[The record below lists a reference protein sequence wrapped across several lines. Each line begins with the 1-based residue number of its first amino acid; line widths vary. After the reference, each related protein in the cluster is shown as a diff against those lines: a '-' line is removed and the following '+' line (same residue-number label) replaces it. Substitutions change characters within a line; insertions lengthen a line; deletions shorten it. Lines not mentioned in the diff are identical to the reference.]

1 MSSLRAFLIHHD
13 KTVEEL
19 DRVPAVL
26 PREGFLWLA
35 YERDYFG
42 QNIEAVQQDLARL
55 TSSRLHDLHIS
66 DLLNTELPSHFDYT
80 SDYDLLVVRRLADG
94 ESQQQA
100 RADGAVQVSG
110 LSARAS
116 RHQRA
121 AATGIRALAA
131 RKVETVP
138 VGFALFDRVLLSV
151 HPQAC
156 SVLAAYIRRLRMLSG
171 ADSARIAS
179 EPLRSTGIPLGA
191 ARIPDSAA
199 ELMLR
204 VVSLVIDGYLNLR
217 KTMTRRLDHWQE
229 MLMRP
234 ELRINDWGGLLEARQ
249 ALHHLYEICE
259 DQRSA
264 MTDWMDVLEDWPA
277 PETAA
282 AKYQHDQLL
291 VRTRDVLEHIER
303 VSHHVRLLEQSAET
317 AVQIHFNIQSNRTN
331 DVMRTLTA
339 LTAVFLPL
347 NLIAGVF
354 GMNFEFIPWLHSSA
368 GFWGAI
374 GVMILIAIGL
384 TAYFVRKRYLLS
396 RSGR

>member
-1 MSSLRAFLIHHD
+1 MSGVRVFFIHPD
-13 KTVEEL
+13 KTLEEL
-19 DRVPAVL
+19 DRVPAGL
-26 PREGFLWLA
+26 PQEGILWLA
-35 YERDYFG
+35 CERDFFG
-42 QNIEAVQQDLARL
+42 QNIEAVQEDLARL
-55 TSSRLHDLHIS
+55 TSSRLLDLHIS

-80 SDYDLLVVRRLADG
+80 SEYDLLVVRRLADG

-100 RADGAVQVSG
+100 RAEERAPAIGRQ
-110 LSARAS
+110 ARGS
-116 RHQRA
+116 RPDRA
-121 AATGIRALAA
+121 AGAAIRALAA

-138 VGFALFDRVLLSV
+138 VGFALFDRLLLSV

-156 SVLAAYIRRLRMLSG
+156 SVLAAYVRRLRMLSG
-171 ADSARIAS
+171 AGSARAAGES
-179 EPLRSTGIPLGA
+179 VKPSGMSLTA
-191 ARIPDSAA
+191 ARIPDSAP

-204 VVSLVIDGYLNLR
+204 IVSLVIDGYLNLR
-217 KTMTRRLDHWQE
+217 KTMTRRLDHWEE

-234 ELRINDWGGLLEARQ
+234 ELRISDWSGLLEARQ

-264 MTDWMDVLEDWPA
+264 MTDWMDVLEDWPE
-277 PETAA
+277 PTTAA

-303 VSHHVRLLEQSAET
+303 VAHHVRLLEQSAET

-354 GMNFEFIPWLHSSA
+354 GMNFEFIPWLHSSG

-374 GVMILIAIGL
+374 AVMIAIAIGL
-384 TAYFVRKRYLLS
+384 TAYFVRKRYLSYRSS
-396 RSGR
+396 R

>member
-1 MSSLRAFLIHHD
+1 MSGVRAFFIHPD
-13 KTVEEL
+13 KTLEEL
-19 DRVPAVL
+19 DRVPAGL
-26 PREGFLWLA
+26 PKEGFLWLA
-35 YERDYFG
+35 CERDFFG
-42 QNIEAVQQDLARL
+42 QNIEAVQEDLARL
-55 TSSRLHDLHIS
+55 TSSRLLDLHIS

-80 SDYDLLVVRRLADG
+80 SEYDLLVVRRLADG

-100 RADGAVQVSG
+100 RVEERTSTVGRHVRGSRLERSAGA
-110 LSARAS
+110 A
-116 RHQRA
+116 
-121 AATGIRALAA
+121 IRAVGA

-138 VGFALFDRVLLSV
+138 VGFALFDRVLFSV

-156 SVLAAYIRRLRMLSG
+156 SVLAAYVRRLRMLSG
-171 ADSARIAS
+171 AGSARAAS
-179 EPLRSTGIPLGA
+179 ESAKSSGMSLSA
-191 ARIPDSAA
+191 ARIPDSAP

-204 VVSLVIDGYLNLR
+204 IVSLVIDGYLNLR
-217 KTMTRRLDHWQE
+217 KTMTRRLDHWE
-229 MLMRP
+229 EILMRP
-234 ELRINDWGGLLEARQ
+234 ELRISDWSGLLEARQ

-264 MTDWMDVLEDWPA
+264 MTDWMDVLEDWPE
-277 PETAA
+277 PTTAA

-303 VSHHVRLLEQSAET
+303 VAHHVRLLEQSAET

-354 GMNFEFIPWLHSSA
+354 GMNFEFIPWLHSSG

-374 GVMILIAIGL
+374 AVMIAIAIGL
-384 TAYFVRKRYLLS
+384 TAYFVRKRYLS
-396 RSGR
+396 YRSSH

>member
-1 MSSLRAFLIHHD
+1 MSGVRAFLIHPD
-13 KTVEEL
+13 KTLEEL
-19 DRVPAVL
+19 DRVPAGL
-26 PREGFLWLA
+26 PKEGFLWLVC
-35 YERDYFG
+35 ERDFFS
-42 QNIEAVQQDLARL
+42 QNIEAVQEDLARL
-55 TSSRLHDLHIS
+55 TSSRLLDLHIS

-80 SDYDLLVVRRLADG
+80 SEYDLLVVRRLADG

-100 RADGAVQVSG
+100 RAEERTPAIGRHARGSRPDRTAGA
-110 LSARAS
+110 A
-116 RHQRA
+116 
-121 AATGIRALAA
+121 IRALAA

-138 VGFALFDRVLLSV
+138 VGFALFDRLLLSM

-171 ADSARIAS
+171 ADSARPAGDAA
-179 EPLRSTGIPLGA
+179 RSAGVPISA
-191 ARIPDSAA
+191 ARIPDSAP

-204 VVSLVIDGYLNLR
+204 IVSLVIDGYLNLR

-234 ELRINDWGGLLEARQ
+234 ELRINDWGGLLQARQ

-277 PETAA
+277 PPTAA

-354 GMNFEFIPWLHSSA
+354 GMNFEFIPWLHSSG

-374 GVMILIAIGL
+374 AVMIAIAIGL
-384 TAYFVRKRYLLS
+384 TAYFVRKRYLS
-396 RSGR
+396 YRSGH